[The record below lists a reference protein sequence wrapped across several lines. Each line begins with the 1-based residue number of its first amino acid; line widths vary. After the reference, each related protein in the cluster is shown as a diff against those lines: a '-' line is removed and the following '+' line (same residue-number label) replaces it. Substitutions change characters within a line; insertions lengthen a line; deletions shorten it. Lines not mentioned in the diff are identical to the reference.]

1 MSHEITEYDRTIGIE
16 KHWHGLNIIRPD
28 GITIQAAGEDSEMD
42 DILFPVISSPCFL
55 QDDTG
60 AFHAIDGF
68 KTLARR
74 FAGNLRG
81 LSVMGEDYASH
92 VDNRFLGEAVLNGLE
107 REGIKA
113 PISSVGTLRDGK
125 VFFMS
130 LDLEE
135 RVNKL
140 GDRFR
145 CHLNITQS
153 HDGTQSPEACDNSVR
168 IVCMNTFRAS
178 QSAKG
183 DLKLKVK
190 KTKNASLG
198 IVEMG
203 RVVAAVLAGHDMA
216 QVMFERLAEVDCNLE
231 QAEALFAAWQSIGLD
246 KDGVIST
253 RAFNRVS
260 DLCDLFLK
268 GQGNKG
274 VTLYDAAN
282 AVTEYFTHG
291 AGSGGAGVANGK
303 RFLSSEFG
311 TAAGHKTGF
320 VHWLADI
327 ADKPSKLKGE
337 LATGRKQLK
346 AKRELIG
353 A

>member
-1 MSHEITEYDRTIGIE
+1 MSHEITEFDRTIGTE
-16 KHWHGLNIIRPD
+16 KHWHGLNIVRPD
-28 GITIQAAGEDSEMD
+28 GITIQAAGIDSEMD
-42 DILFPVISSPCFL
+42 DILFPVIASPCFL
-55 QDDTG
+55 QTESG
-60 AFHAIDGF
+60 EFVPVDGF
-68 KTLARR
+68 KTMARR

-81 LSVMGEDYASH
+81 LSVMGEDYAH
-92 VDNRFLGEAVLNGLE
+92 EVDNRYLMEAVLNGLE
-107 REGIKA
+107 REGISA
-113 PISSVGTLRDGK
+113 PLESIGTLRDGR
-125 VFFMS
+125 VFFAS
-130 LDLEE
+130 LALQE
-135 RVNKL
+135 RENKL

-153 HDGTQSPEACDNSVR
+153 HDGTQSPEACDNSIR

-216 QVMFERLAEVDCNLE
+216 QVLFERLAEVDCNLE
-231 QAEALFAAWQSIGLD
+231 QAEALFAAWQAIGLD

-291 AGSGGAGVANGK
+291 AGSGGAGVANSK

-320 VHWLADI
+320 VHWLAET
-327 ADKPSKLKGE
+327 AEKPTRYKE
-337 LATGRKQLK
+337 ALALGRKQMK